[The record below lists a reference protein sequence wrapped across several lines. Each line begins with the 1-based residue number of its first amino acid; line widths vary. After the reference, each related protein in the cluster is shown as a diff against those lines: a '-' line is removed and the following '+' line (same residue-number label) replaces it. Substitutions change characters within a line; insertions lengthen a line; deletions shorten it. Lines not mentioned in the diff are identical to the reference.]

1 MSKNLTN
8 VATATPIANALV
20 YNNRFAN
27 VRLNAEQ
34 ITAENLKNWRDIVSN
49 LHRVAY
55 KVYEYCENNGLKAD
69 NTSVDKTAVFDALRI
84 LLNDGIGQV
93 NEHKLY
99 ANDEIATLVIGYA
112 GKRANKDDDAVKAIS
127 QEITNLKKAISSL
140 DGMAGVNPEHIAE
153 LKADLAGK
161 EEEKKALLKVEDMR
175 IKQPTM
181 TTFATFCLDVEHAL
195 ARMISGQM
203 AKSLEELDKEEEARR
218 QARREK
224 AKARK
229 AEKKAEQANA

>member
-8 VATATPIANALV
+8 VATISPLANALV

-34 ITAENLKNWRDIVSN
+34 ITAESLKNWRTIVNN
-49 LHRVAY
+49 LHRAAY
-55 KVYEYCENNGLKAD
+55 AVYENCENNGLKVD
-69 NTSVDKTAVFDALRI
+69 NASIDKTAVFDALRV
-84 LLNDGIGQV
+84 LLADGVGQV

-112 GKRANKDDDAVKAIS
+112 GKRANKDDGAVKAITE
-127 QEITNLKKAISSL
+127 EIAKLNKAISAV
-140 DGMAGVNPEHIAE
+140 DGMAGVNPDYVTE
-153 LKADLAGK
+153 LKAQKVQK
-161 EEEKKALLKVEDMR
+161 EEEKKALLKTEDMR

-181 TTFATFCLDVEHAL
+181 TTFNAFCLDVEHAL

-203 AKSLEELDKEEEARR
+203 AKSLEELDKEEEERKA
-218 QARREK
+218 ARREK

-229 AEKKAEQANA
+229 AEKAKANS

>member
-1 MSKNLTN
+1 MKNSTN
-8 VATATPIANALV
+8 ITPIANALV

-34 ITAENLKNWRDIVSN
+34 ITAESLKNWRTIVAT
-49 LHRVAY
+49 LHRNAY
-55 KVYEYCENNGLKAD
+55 KVYEYCENNGLKVD
-69 NTSVDKTAVFDALRI
+69 STTVDKTAVFDALRI

-93 NEHKLY
+93 NDHKLY

-112 GKRANKDDDAVKAIS
+112 GKRANKDDNAVKSITD
-127 QEITNLKKAISSL
+127 EINKLRKAINSL

-153 LKADLAGK
+153 LKADLKAK
-161 EEEKKALLKVEDMR
+161 TDEKSELLKQADMR

-181 TTFATFCLDVEHAL
+181 TTFNAFCLDIEHAL

-203 AKSLEELDKEEEARR
+203 AKSLDELDKEEEERR

-229 AEKKAEQANA
+229 QAKKSENA

>member
-1 MSKNLTN
+1 MSN
-8 VATATPIANALV
+8 VSISPIANALV

-34 ITAENLKNWRDIVSN
+34 ITAESLKNWRTIVN
-49 LHRVAY
+49 TLHRNAY

-84 LLNDGIGQV
+84 LLNDGIGAV

-112 GKRANKDDDAVKAIS
+112 GKRANKDDDAVKAITE
-127 QEITNLKKAISSL
+127 EITNLSKAIKAL
-140 DGMAGVNPEHIAE
+140 DGMAGVNPEHLAE
-153 LKADLAGK
+153 LKAEKAAK

-181 TTFATFCLDVEHAL
+181 TTFNAFCLDIEHAL

-203 AKSLEELDKEEEARR
+203 AKSLEELDKEEEERKAARR
-218 QARREK
+218 AKAKAKKAEK
-224 AKARK
+224 AKA
-229 AEKKAEQANA
+229 NA

>member
-8 VATATPIANALV
+8 NATPIANALV

-34 ITAENLKNWRDIVSN
+34 ITAESLKNWRDIVNN
-49 LHRVAY
+49 LHREAY

-69 NTSVDKTAVFDALRI
+69 STSVDKTAVFDALRI

-99 ANDEIATLVIGYA
+99 ANDEIATLTIGYA

-127 QEITNLKKAISSL
+127 QEITNLKKAINSL

-153 LKADLAGK
+153 LKADLTAK
-161 EEEKKALLKVEDMR
+161 EEEKKALLKEADMR

-181 TTFATFCLDVEHAL
+181 TSFNAFCLDVEHAL

-203 AKSLEELDKEEEARR
+203 AKSLDELDKEEEERKALR
-218 QARREK
+218 K
-224 AKARK
+224 AKAK
-229 AEKKAEQANA
+229 AAKAAKKANA